1 MATTATRPRA
11 LELYRALL
19 RCGRSFNDY
28 NVREYV
34 KRRATESFRAN
45 AALADVDAIESAL
58 EEGARELDVARRQA
72 TVYALYGGRGNRAR
86 WTCGES
92 RRGGARGG

>member
-72 TVYALYGGRGNRAR
+72 TVYAL
-86 WTCGES
+86 
-92 RRGGARGG
+92 

>member
-72 TVYALYGGRGNRAR
+72 TVYALYGVAR
-86 WTCGES
+86 KPS
-92 RRGGARGG
+92 SMDVR